1 MPHINR
7 IRVNNVKYNFGTQFY
22 DDFMM
27 RFSCKNTIY
36 DLANG
41 GGKSVLMLL
50 LLQNLIPNCTLDD
63 KQPVEKLF
71 RTNEGSSVIHSMIEW
86 RLSDV
91 HVKDGFKYML
101 TGFCAR
107 KAKEQGEEEEQSREK
122 NGTSIEYFN
131 YCIFYRNFNDND
143 IKNFPLSNNGERITF
158 TGLKNY
164 LKSLQKNDFNFDVKI
179 FERKGDYQRF
189 IAEYGLYESE
199 WEIIRGINKTEGH
212 VRTYFE
218 TNYKTTR
225 KVVEDLLI
233 EEIIEKSFKNKY
245 SDDDSEGNLA
255 ETLLNIKDKLLEL
268 SQKKEEI
275 NNYDHQIEI
284 IDGFAGRVNSILKL
298 YSGIE
303 DAFLRL
309 KKAYNSL
316 EDAEVKNRNELERV
330 KAGRADI
337 LSEKNNVALKVDTAK
352 VLVDMKE
359 VERLEESYDSE
370 TRKLETIEEEIQGY
384 IERLNLLEGGN
395 YYLEYVQYKKEFD
408 KLKLVMDNIL
418 KDNSVIVNNLK
429 ELVAVKRIAD
439 EDFISRVSEEIERES
454 QSADKEEK
462 SLKELLEENT
472 RLENQIAIATYQIET
487 YEKKISEIES
497 KISEKKGR
505 TSLLLPTD
513 ARRMLREAKEKEEG
527 LNNAFSECR
536 LKQEEVRNRII
547 DYNVLL
553 HEKNFRLAE
562 AEKEK
567 EKITASRNQMLNS
580 FEKLKK
586 IKEVYGEEDIEK
598 LTASVSKI
606 YRNMVSAINDINGEI
621 RKKEEEIKA
630 LELGKPFAEPENINE
645 LLDYIRRY
653 HCKNAITG
661 VQYLTEMEAGKV
673 EAVLNINPVIP
684 YGIIV
689 PENFTQVTLDAR
701 IKEIVRDSGGII
713 IINGETMDLESQEVI
728 PSSGVAFIAG
738 EVDFEPVKIQEHLK
752 VAKAE
757 LDELNKAF
765 IRKSENEQVVKEDY
779 IFLLSPEVRGETV
792 ENPEEKNA
800 KICEDIKDLL
810 NEIKDIKENI
820 SDTKKSEDKINE
832 EMNSLMNQMREI
844 KEETVI
850 LSEIITLLDEF
861 SALENDIKKNK
872 EIKILCEKE
881 LKDSKARYDAANNM
895 HKQRQARIRAKKET
909 IDILSKEW
917 TEKYKTYFDEGI
929 YSRMK
934 SNPENMKSLMTDNL
948 DVELN
953 ALLESM
959 KKDNAQVSDKE
970 KLLNNYQTSMERS
983 LSHIDYMGADVKI
996 YENLYKNNELIHT
1009 SNQELS
1015 QIKGENIALRDKEKD
1030 IRRTLMD
1037 IRSEKDKLQGKINH
1051 EVATINEKYGEF
1063 NKDLIKN
1070 EEIHTFL
1077 NENEAILSELET
1089 RNTEFT
1095 ALIKECEGKAVNLSI
1110 LRRDVTK
1117 LMSKSDVKPDTGAGI
1132 LDSDKD
1138 VEKECR
1144 EISEKLD
1151 GFIEEKYKRAEE
1163 FEKEMSLLT
1172 DTLKKLNAHELAS
1185 EIRMNV
1191 SMPADLSETREL
1203 IDMLKET
1210 NEYIGLEKQR
1220 VVRGLDD
1227 MQIIKD
1233 NFENQCIQSC
1243 VNIKTELDRLSKLSR
1258 ITMDNETIPV
1268 INLKIP
1274 YVKEESYKERM
1285 SEYIDRVAKA
1295 TDRYESADEKLKYI
1309 RNNLCWKKM
1318 FSVIVTDMNAIRLNL
1333 YKRERIADQSRF
1345 LPYEEAV
1352 GSTGQSQGIYIQFLI
1367 SIINYISSINSRN
1380 ADASRLKKVIFI
1392 DNPFGAAKDVYIWE
1406 PIFKLLKA
1414 NNVQLI
1420 VPARGA
1426 TPAITGRF
1434 DVNYVLGQKMCEG
1447 RQQTVVVDY
1456 FSNVNNEEMDYTT
1469 LSFEQTAL
1477 F

>member
-63 KQPVEKLF
+63 KQPIEKLF

-107 KAKEQGEEEEQSREK
+107 KAKDQEEEGEIQQK
-122 NGTSIEYFN
+122 NGASIEYFN

-143 IKNFPLSNNGERITF
+143 IKNFPLSNNGERVTF

-164 LKSLQKNDFNFDVKI
+164 LKSLQKNDFNLDVKI

-245 SDDDSEGNLA
+245 SEDGSEDSLA

-268 SQKKEEI
+268 SEKKEEI

-284 IDGFAGRVNSILKL
+284 IDGFIERVNSILKL

-303 DAFLRL
+303 DAFLQL
-309 KKAYNSL
+309 KKVYNSI
-316 EDAEVKNRNELERV
+316 EEAEFLNSNELE
-330 KAGRADI
+330 KAKTGKEEVLA
-337 LSEKNNVALKVDTAK
+337 EKNNIALKVDTAK

-359 VERLEESYDSE
+359 VERLDEKYNSE
-370 TRKLETIEEEIQGY
+370 VQKLEAVEEEIQGY
-384 IERLNLLEGGN
+384 IDKLNLLEGGN
-395 YYLEYVQYKKEFD
+395 YYLEYIRYKKEYD
-408 KLKLVMDNIL
+408 KLKLIMDNIL
-418 KDNSVIVNNLK
+418 KDNSVIINNLK
-429 ELVAVKRIAD
+429 ELTAAKKVAD
-439 EDFISRVSEEIERES
+439 EDFTVRISEEIERETV
-454 QSADKEEK
+454 SAKKEADN
-462 SLKELLEENT
+462 LKELMEENT
-472 RLENQIAIATYQIET
+472 GLENRIAIAGYQVET
-487 YEKKISEIES
+487 DEKKINEIES
-497 KISEKKGR
+497 RISEKKSH

-513 ARRMLREAKEKEEG
+513 ARKMLNEVKKKEES
-527 LNNAFSECR
+527 LDSLFSEYR
-536 LKQEEVRNRII
+536 LKRDEAGRQII
-547 DYNVLL
+547 EYNVLL
-553 HEKNFRLAE
+553 NEKKFKLSE

-567 EKITASRNQMLNS
+567 EKIVAYQSKMLNS

-586 IKEVYGEEDIEK
+586 IKEVYGESEVDRLI
-598 LTASVSKI
+598 TSVSKI
-606 YRNMVSAINDINGEI
+606 YRNMVSSINDINAEI
-621 RKKEEEIKA
+621 RKKEKEIQT
-630 LELGKPFAEPENINE
+630 LELGKPFVESEM
-645 LLDYIRRY
+645 LDEVLEYIRRY

-661 VQYLTEMEAGKV
+661 LEFLAELPPEKR
-673 EAVLNINPVIP
+673 EAVLNLNPVIP
-684 YGIIV
+684 YSIIV
-689 PENFTQVTLDAR
+689 PENFSQVAFDVR
-701 IKEIVRDSGGII
+701 IKEIVGTSNGII
-713 IINGETMDLESQEVI
+713 IVNGQGIEFDTDEVMI
-728 PSSGVAFIAG
+728 SSNVSFVAG
-738 EVDFEPVKIQEHLK
+738 EVIFEPEKIFTK
-752 VAKAE
+752 INKAKAE
-757 LDELNKAF
+757 LDELNKTLL
-765 IRKSENEQVVKEDY
+765 RKSENEQVVREDY
-779 IFLLSPEVRGETV
+779 IFLLSVKSKEELM
-792 ENPEEKNA
+792 ENPEENKA
-800 KICEDIKDLL
+800 KLCEEIKDLL
-810 NEIKDIKENI
+810 EEINSIKENL
-820 SDTKKSEDKINE
+820 SKAKKYEEQTNE
-832 EMNSLMNQMREI
+832 EITDLMNQMKNI
-844 KEETVI
+844 KEETAI
-850 LSEIITLLDEF
+850 LSEIDTLLNEF
-861 SALENDIKKNK
+861 AEVENNIKRNRQ
-872 EIKILCEKE
+872 IKIVSEKE
-881 LKDSKARYDAANNM
+881 LKDGKARYEAMENM
-895 HKQRQARIRAKKET
+895 YRQRQIRISAKKEMLDN
-909 IDILSKEW
+909 ISLEW
-917 TEKYKTYFDEGI
+917 KEKYNVYFDENI
-929 YSRMK
+929 YNSLK
-934 SNPENMKSLMTDNL
+934 SNPDKMKAIMTEDL
-948 DVELN
+948 DVKLN

-970 KLLNNYQTSMERS
+970 KLLNNYQTSMERN
-983 LSHIDYMGADVKI
+983 LSHIDYMGGDVRI
-996 YENLYKNNELIHT
+996 FENLYRNNELVNT
-1009 SNQELS
+1009 SNVELS
-1015 QIKGENIALRDKEKD
+1015 RIKNSNIELRDKEKEL
-1030 IRRTLMD
+1030 RRGLTE
-1037 IRSEKDKLQGKINH
+1037 IRSERDKLQGKINH
-1051 EVATINEKYGEF
+1051 EIAGINEKYGEF
-1063 NKDLIKN
+1063 NKDLIRN

-1077 NENEAILSELET
+1077 NENESILSELEKK
-1089 RNTEFT
+1089 NSEFSL
-1095 ALIKECEGKAVNLSI
+1095 LINECEKRGINLSV
-1110 LRRDVTK
+1110 LKRDVTR
-1117 LMSKSDVKPDTGAGI
+1117 LMTKSNVKPEKSAGV
-1132 LDSDKD
+1132 LEQGKD
-1138 VEKECR
+1138 VDKACKEV
-1144 EISEKLD
+1144 SEKLD
-1151 GFIEEKYKRAEE
+1151 GFIEEKFKRSEV
-1163 FEKEMSLLT
+1163 FEKEVSLLT

-1185 EIRMNV
+1185 EIRINV
-1191 SMPADLSETREL
+1191 SMPSNLAETREL
-1203 IDMLKET
+1203 MDMLKET
-1210 NEYIGLEKQR
+1210 NDFIELEKQR
-1220 VVRGLDD
+1220 VIRGLDD

-1243 VNIKTELDRLSKLSR
+1243 VNIKTELDRLSKLSK

-1274 YVKEESYKERM
+1274 YVKEEAYKERM

-1295 TDRYESADEKLKYI
+1295 TDQYESSDEKLKFI

-1414 NNVQLI
+1414 NNVQLV

-1426 TPAITGRF
+1426 TPAISGRF

-1456 FSNVNNEEMDYTT
+1456 FSNVNNDELDYTT
-1469 LSFEQTAL
+1469 LAFEQTAL